1 MGAYRIPLIG
11 RGCGERNSLFM
22 RKHRLTVLCVSALGA
37 LGVISSGFA
46 GWVIT
51 MGPKDASGTGSIT
64 ADGVVTRQGVESCEL
79 EGGNT
84 PKPIRFAAT
93 KTPAPGGHG
102 WLTASGNEAVMSA
115 TFKFTI
121 TTTDANMT
129 VNFADLKFEE
139 TDTGKKYD
147 AAKQK
152 GLVGSLPTFVADAAT
167 AGKGNG
173 TITLAGATLGENK
186 TTATSIKTTDTS
198 KSLVVTFKVTF
209 AWGTKFG
216 NNNPLDYY
224 NAFSYTSDL
233 DSAANENIKALDGLN
248 GAKFALSFKVSATP
262 KA

>member
-1 MGAYRIPLIG
+1 
-11 RGCGERNSLFM
+11 M

-64 ADGVVTRQGVESCEL
+64 ADGDITQQGVVSCQL
-79 EGGNT
+79 EGGDT

-121 TTTDANMT
+121 TTTAANMT
-129 VNFADLKFEE
+129 VNFTDLKFEE
-139 TDTGKKYD
+139 TGGNKY
-147 AAKQK
+147 ATAEGN

-167 AGKGNG
+167 AGKGDG

-186 TTATSIKTTDTS
+186 TTATSTATTDAS
-198 KSLVVTFKVTF
+198 KSLDVTFKVTF

-224 NAFSYTSDL
+224 NASSYTSAL
-233 DSAANENIKALDGLN
+233 DSEATKNIGALKDLN
-248 GAKFALSFKVSATP
+248 GAAFKLSFKVSATP

>member
-1 MGAYRIPLIG
+1 
-11 RGCGERNSLFM
+11 M

-51 MGPKDASGTGSIT
+51 MGPKEASGTGSIT
-64 ADGVVTRQGVESCEL
+64 ADGDITQQGVVSCKL
-79 EGGNT
+79 EGGDT

-121 TTTDANMT
+121 TTTEANMT
-129 VNFADLKFEE
+129 VNFANLKFEE

-152 GLVGSLPTFVADAAT
+152 GLVGSLPAFGAT
-167 AGKGNG
+167 ASNGVG
-173 TITLAGATLGENK
+173 TIVLTDATLDSGNK
-186 TTATSIKTTDTS
+186 TATAMATSTT
-198 KSLVVTFKVTF
+198 LNVTFTVTF
-209 AWGTKFG
+209 AWGQTFG
-216 NNNPLDYY
+216 YENPLDYY
-224 NAFSYTSDL
+224 NKSSYTSDL
-233 DSAANENIKALDGLN
+233 DSAAYANIGALKDLDG
-248 GAKFALSFKVSATP
+248 AAFKLSFQVSATP
-262 KA
+262 NATPKT